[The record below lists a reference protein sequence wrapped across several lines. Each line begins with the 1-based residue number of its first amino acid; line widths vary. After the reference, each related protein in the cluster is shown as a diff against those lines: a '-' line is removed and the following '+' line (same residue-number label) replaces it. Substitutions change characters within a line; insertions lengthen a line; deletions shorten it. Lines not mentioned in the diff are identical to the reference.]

1 MQFDWHDSGEGN
13 QADTDVLLIQKL
25 TNELGLDK
33 NEMLAEMAKQAEI
46 ERNKSILGKIGKD
59 QNQTDNQ
66 PKGGKTGSGTNDE
79 DDFAKANLIRR
90 IKEMKFFSLD
100 ETDYK
105 LKKSDWLQYVC
116 WLPNVSDTVKRAN
129 FRLSNSDENPI
140 DSLLLSAFEFVD
152 VNEAGASNKILEDSA
167 TAHVRKV
174 RNYFT
179 DLSQKVQKIKYA
191 DKAETEEAILYK
203 AASRETSKRITDAT
217 SQDGLDDFSNYNQ
230 GKVEEYLQNVDP
242 LKQNLIK
249 AYYTLRLLK
258 TRAIKAKM
266 IQALNYFRGVQKRLA
281 HDVRE
286 FYTRDRAL
294 GGQQVE
300 EALIGPQ
307 FGKDSTGNLKAKSAG
322 SAGPGGINANRI
334 KRDLEDEYHYHRK
347 PDGRVEEDPLSIK
360 GYKFNKRF
368 NPITSSTCPCLPR
381 YHTTYGR
388 PTLYEEVSTAVER
401 REDSWRYEAQPIA
414 AYKDKLVFQ
423 DDGAGI
429 LNCTISVLDAHG
441 IQVVYEESINDM
453 VQLEEEMIKI
463 GSYFLNKAELAEHT
477 SASEA
482 PSTMLDRSEVAYH
495 VFELELELQVT
506 KVMLVE
512 TLLSVYEHTC
522 DPLESIR
529 VLQIIVDT
537 MALRPRINLDA
548 TYFKDSY
555 AAEIKVL
562 KERLALYKEL
572 L

>member
-1 MQFDWHDSGEGN
+1 
-13 QADTDVLLIQKL
+13 
-25 TNELGLDK
+25 
-33 NEMLAEMAKQAEI
+33 
-46 ERNKSILGKIGKD
+46 
-59 QNQTDNQ
+59 
-66 PKGGKTGSGTNDE
+66 
-79 DDFAKANLIRR
+79 
-90 IKEMKFFSLD
+90 
-100 ETDYK
+100 
-105 LKKSDWLQYVC
+105 
-116 WLPNVSDTVKRAN
+116 
-129 FRLSNSDENPI
+129 
-140 DSLLLSAFEFVD
+140 
-152 VNEAGASNKILEDSA
+152 
-167 TAHVRKV
+167 
-174 RNYFT
+174 
-179 DLSQKVQKIKYA
+179 
-191 DKAETEEAILYK
+191 
-203 AASRETSKRITDAT
+203 
-217 SQDGLDDFSNYNQ
+217 
-230 GKVEEYLQNVDP
+230 
-242 LKQNLIK
+242 
-249 AYYTLRLLK
+249 
-258 TRAIKAKM
+258 M

-294 GGQQVE
+294 GGEKVE

-368 NPITSSTCPCLPR
+368 NPSTSSTCPCLPR

-388 PTLYEEVSTAVER
+388 PTLYEEVSAAVER
-401 REDSWRYEAQPIA
+401 REESWRFEAKPIV

-423 DDGAGI
+423 EDSSGI

-441 IQVVYEESINDM
+441 IRVVYEESINDM

-548 TYFKDSY
+548 SYFKDSY
-555 AAEIKVL
+555 VAEIKVL
-562 KERLALYKEL
+562 KERLALYQEVL
-572 L
+572 QV